1 MDYIVVHIEVKPFTE
16 ERAEIVLAEV
26 EELGFESFS
35 IEEPYLHAYIPKE
48 EFSESA
54 LKALLSAYVTGEFTV
69 SYTIE
74 LIMEQNWNA
83 LWESNFEPIVIDGLC
98 TVKASHHKNLPPTK
112 YTITIDPK
120 MSFGTGHHQTTYLM
134 MEGLLGLGDTIQGLQ
149 VLDMGCGTGI
159 LAILA
164 AKMGA
169 KAPVHAID
177 VDHICF
183 YSAKENAYENGVGEM
198 IHVLCGDASLL
209 QASKYDLILAN
220 INRNILLED
229 MKTYARS
236 LRPGGELFISGF
248 YIEDIPIL
256 MEEASKYSLEIIS
269 SRERDRW
276 SMVRL
281 RALIRR
287 NN

>member
-1 MDYIVVHIEVKPFTE
+1 MIMDYIVVHIEIKPFTE
-16 ERAEIVLAEV
+16 ERAEIVLAEI
-26 EELGFESFS
+26 EELGFESFV
-35 IEEPYLHAYIPKE
+35 IEEPYLHAYVRKE

-54 LKALLSAYVTGEFTV
+54 LKALLSAYATGEFRVT
-69 SYTIE
+69 YTTE
-74 LIMEQNWNA
+74 LIMDQNWNA
-83 LWESNFEPIVIDGLC
+83 LWEANFEPIVVNGLC

-134 MEGLLGLGDTIQGLQ
+134 MEGLLELGDAIKGRQ

-177 VDHICF
+177 VDFVCF
-183 YSAKENAYENGVGEM
+183 QSTEENAYNNEVGEM

-248 YIEDIPIL
+248 YIEDVPL
-256 MEEASKYSLEIIS
+256 LLEEASKYSLEMVS

-276 SMVRL
+276 TMLRL
-281 RALIRR
+281 RSQ
-287 NN
+287 

>member
-1 MDYIVVHIEVKPFTE
+1 MDYIAVHIEVTPFSE
-16 ERAEIVLAEV
+16 ERAEIVMAEI

-54 LKALLSAYVTGEFTV
+54 LKAILSAYATGEFRV
-69 SYTIE
+69 SYTTE

-83 LWESNFEPIVIDGLC
+83 LWESNFEPIVVNGLC

-120 MSFGTGHHQTTYLM
+120 MSFGTGHHQTTHLM
-134 MEGLLGLGDTIQGLQ
+134 MEGLLELGDAIKGLQ

-169 KAPVHAID
+169 KAPIHAID
-177 VDHICF
+177 IDHVCF
-183 YSAKENAYENGVGEM
+183 YSTKENAFINGVGEE

-236 LRPGGELFISGF
+236 LRPGGKLFISGF
-248 YIEDIPIL
+248 YSEDMPIL
-256 MEEASKYSLEIIS
+256 MEEASKHSLELVS

-276 SMVRL
+276 SMVVL
-281 RALIRR
+281 RSAIHK